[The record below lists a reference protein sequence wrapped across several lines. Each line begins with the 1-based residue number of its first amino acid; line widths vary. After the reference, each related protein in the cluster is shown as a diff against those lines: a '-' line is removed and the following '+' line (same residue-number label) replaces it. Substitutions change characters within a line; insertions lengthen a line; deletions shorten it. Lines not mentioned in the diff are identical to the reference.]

1 MTAYVQTQSGPL
13 NLRQDASTSSK
24 VLAQIPQKT
33 KLEVESVDN
42 TWSKTTY
49 NNKTGYVMSKY
60 LAVETTSAS
69 FNKTDLENIYKN
81 LKEALSMIEQL
92 LK

>member
-33 KLEVESVDN
+33 KLEVESVDG
-42 TWSKTTY
+42 TWYKTTY
-49 NNKTGYVMSKY
+49 NNKIGYVMAKY
-60 LAVETTSAS
+60 LQIETTSTS
-69 FNKTDLENIYKN
+69 FNKTDLENIYKS

>member
-33 KLEVESVDN
+33 KLEVESVDG
-42 TWSKTTY
+42 TWY
-49 NNKTGYVMSKY
+49 KY
-60 LAVETTSAS
+60 LQIETTSTS
-69 FNKTDLENIYKN
+69 FNKTDLENIYKS